1 VKIVYYRRLKRG
13 GTGMENF
20 LKRNKVLVVV
30 LIICVSLLA
39 GYFSYSFLLKGSLFS
54 QFSSAIPQLGSSQLF
69 QDLRLSSQKNEGT
82 FNPLPEES
90 TNEYTISTETKGVV
104 SPGNTSSTQFG
115 LKIMKNGNMSMLADR
130 GKFFETWQKIIAS
143 AQSIS
148 GTVAN
153 SSYLKQGDYYSG
165 FITIIVPTNSFDGF
179 NETISKLGK
188 VISLNVSTQDVTG
201 EYVDLSSKLKVLEE
215 QRNLLLSWLKDAKT
229 IDEMLKLRSEI
240 QSIETDIETIKGR
253 LNYIAFHTDFSEIT
267 INLSEKEESFKPAGF
282 FEPLIEALKKL
293 YEALIFS
300 FFGLLIIVAFIL
312 PWGLAGFGIYKFISR
327 RKSHK

>member
-1 VKIVYYRRLKRG
+1 
-13 GTGMENF
+13 MENF

-130 GKFFETWQKIIAS
+130 GKFFETWQKIIVTAKS
-143 AQSIS
+143 VS
-148 GTVAN
+148 GTIAN
-153 SSYLKQGDYYSG
+153 SSYYKQEDYYLG
-165 FITIIVPTNSFDGF
+165 FITIIVPSEQFDNF
-179 NETISKLGK
+179 NEAISKFGK
-188 VISLNVSTQDVTG
+188 VINLSVSTQDVTG

-300 FFGLLIIVAFIL
+300 FFGLLIIVVFIL